1 MRETLGFIWLRR
13 IVLTILAAFVAAPL
27 YVIVSTSVKPLQDVR
42 GVFAWLPANITLEPY
57 VDIWRTVPLAK
68 YFTNSLIV
76 TSVSTVLSVTIAIL
90 AAYAMARLRFRGSRA
105 FSLVVLST
113 QMFPGILFLLPL
125 FLIFTQVQ
133 RLVGLQLNGSYLGLI
148 ITYMTFTLPFAIWML
163 SGYLQAI
170 PQELEEAAMI
180 DGTGRLGALV
190 RVIIPVA
197 KPGII
202 AVAVYC
208 FISAWSEV
216 LFASVLTN
224 NATRTLP
231 IGLQA
236 YASSTTVLW
245 NELMA
250 ASIVVSL
257 PVLVGFALV
266 QKHLVTG
273 LAAGGVK

>member
-1 MRETLGFIWLRR
+1 
-13 IVLTILAAFVAAPL
+13 
-27 YVIVSTSVKPLQDVR
+27 
-42 GVFAWLPANITLEPY
+42 
-57 VDIWRTVPLAK
+57 
-68 YFTNSLIV
+68 
-76 TSVSTVLSVTIAIL
+76 
-90 AAYAMARLRFRGSRA
+90 
-105 FSLVVLST
+105 
-113 QMFPGILFLLPL
+113 
-125 FLIFTQVQ
+125 
-133 RLVGLQLNGSYLGLI
+133 
-148 ITYMTFTLPFAIWML
+148 
-163 SGYLQAI
+163 
-170 PQELEEAAMI
+170 MI

-257 PVLVGFALV
+257 PVLIGFALV